1 MSTPLAALRP
11 GQAGTVSGFTTI
23 DELTLRLMQ
32 MGVIEGTRVELL
44 RFAPAGDPLE
54 IRVMGYQLSLRASE
68 AAQVLL
74 DDIV

>member
-11 GQAGTVSGFTTI
+11 GQSGTVAGFSVV
-23 DELTLRLMQ
+23 DDLALRLMQ

-54 IRVMGYQLSLRASE
+54 IAVMGYRLSLRASE
-68 AAQVLL
+68 AVHVLL
-74 DDIV
+74 DDVT